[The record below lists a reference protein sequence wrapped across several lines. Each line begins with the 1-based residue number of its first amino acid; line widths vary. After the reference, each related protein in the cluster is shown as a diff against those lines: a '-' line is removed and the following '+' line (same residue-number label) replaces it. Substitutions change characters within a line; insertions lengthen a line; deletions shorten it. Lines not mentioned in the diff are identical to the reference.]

1 MKKIIAAVDFSES
14 SVNAAKYAIQLAAD
28 IAAASLSLYYVYDT
42 IVAGSDGTPLLIDP
56 EVRKNVAMIA
66 LNNLKAELGS
76 STTVP
81 VDVVAEEGVLVN
93 NLENY
98 VKRNGIDLVVMGI
111 TGSSRLEQLIIGSNT
126 LNVISKDICPVLII
140 PGAAKYKK
148 IENVI
153 FTSDLKDVAGS
164 TPIKPLKKF
173 LDMLQPRLY
182 VVHVNIEDSA
192 VPDEDKKE
200 KAKLEQLLKPY
211 NPDYFFV
218 LDEGFTEAVDA
229 FAEEHKADAII
240 TVPRKHSFL
249 RSLFKSSN
257 TKKLAYQSS
266 LPILAIHSWEV

>member
-28 IAAASLSLYYVYDT
+28 IADASLSLYYVYDT

-56 EVRKNVAMIA
+56 EARKNVAMIA

-76 STTVP
+76 SATVP
-81 VDVVAEEGVLVN
+81 VDVVAEEGILAN

-98 VKRNGIDLVVMGI
+98 VKRNGVDLVVMGI
-111 TGSSRLEQLIIGSNT
+111 TGNSRLEQLIIGSNT

-140 PGAAKYKK
+140 PASAGYKK
-148 IENVI
+148 IKNVV
-153 FTSDLKDVAGS
+153 FTSDLKDVEGS

-173 LDMLQPRLY
+173 LDMLQPQLY
-182 VVHVNIEDSA
+182 VVHVNTEDSS

-211 NPDYFFV
+211 NPGYFFV
-218 LDEGFTEAVDA
+218 LDEDFTEAVDK
-229 FAEEHKADAII
+229 FAEEYKADAII

-249 RSLFKSSN
+249 ASLFKSSN
-257 TKKLAYQSS
+257 TKKLAYRSR
-266 LPILAIHSWEV
+266 LPIVAIHSWEV